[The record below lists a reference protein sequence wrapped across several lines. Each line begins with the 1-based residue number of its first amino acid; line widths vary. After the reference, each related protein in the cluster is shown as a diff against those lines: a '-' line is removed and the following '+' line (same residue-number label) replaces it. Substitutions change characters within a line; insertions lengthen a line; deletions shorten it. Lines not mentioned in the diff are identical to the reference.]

1 MLYGKSRKVLNAIRF
16 LCKEDE
22 KTSTLD
28 IVVYLKRRIYD
39 EDLRGCIRLL
49 EDEGYIVIVE
59 ETNAYIRV
67 TPTHKGRHFDE
78 YERSE
83 YKEFFMKSI
92 FTPILVALITTL
104 ITLWLNGLFTF

>member
-1 MLYGKSRKVLNAIRF
+1 MRF
-16 LCKEDE
+16 SFCAKKMQ

-28 IVVYLKRRIYD
+28 ILVYLKKRICD
-39 EDLRGCIRLL
+39 EDLRRCIRLL
-49 EDEGYIVIVE
+49 RDEGYIAIAE
-59 ETNAYIRV
+59 DISAYIRV
-67 TPTHKGRHFDE
+67 IPTHKGRYFDQ
-78 YERSE
+78 YEQAE